1 MRFGKLCMVNL
12 LSLLVGVL
20 LSGTMLLAQIALRSS
35 ITGVVTDPS
44 GAVVPGAKVTL
55 TDVQRGQTRMT
66 TTNQA
71 GLYTFSDL
79 TFGQYRVTVEHAG
92 FSQSI
97 SPVTRVAVGQTVRI
111 DLTLQTGEVRS
122 SVTVSGKPPLLQTE
136 GATVGGLANR
146 NFVENLPSEGRNYT
160 SFAQLAI
167 LRNPELHSG
176 DSPRTFWSCLQR
188 SVYRRLLCQLR
199 P

>member
-1 MRFGKLCMVNL
+1 MFKHLNLQRGSVWRFPIHWGMGL
-12 LSLLVGVL
+12 
-20 LSGTMLLAQIALRSS
+20 TIALLAVAAVQGQVALRSS

-55 TDVQRGQTRMT
+55 KDIERGQTRIT
-66 TTNQA
+66 TTNEA

-97 SPVTRVAVGQTVRI
+97 SPITRVEVGQTVRI
-111 DLTLQTGEVRS
+111 DLT
-122 SVTVSGKPPLLQTE
+122 LQTE

-160 SFAQLAI
+160 SFAQLATNI
-167 LRNPELHSG
+167 SVF
-176 DSPRTFWSCLQR
+176 PRGNGGTTF
-188 SVYRRLLCQLR
+188 SVGA
-199 P
+199 